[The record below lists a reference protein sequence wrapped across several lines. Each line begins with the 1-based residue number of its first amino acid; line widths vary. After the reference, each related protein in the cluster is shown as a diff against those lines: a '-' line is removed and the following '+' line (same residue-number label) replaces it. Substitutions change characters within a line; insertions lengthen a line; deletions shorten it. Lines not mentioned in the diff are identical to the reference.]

1 MRIVSFFIPFWAVVV
16 LFVLTRRV
24 DLWWAYLSMIVGSEL
39 LLWLFHHIFKKHTA
53 KEFVS
58 GYVSSVVHY
67 NKWVERVE
75 RTRTEYDS
83 KGNSRTVTYYEYV
96 THPEYWERLFNIGKA
111 EYITEAEFYEM
122 CGMFRT
128 PIEYFETY
136 HHNCVSGGGGQQ
148 CFWDRDE
155 CHTKTKTFTHAYNN
169 PILHSNSLFKYDRIT
184 AQDKA
189 TYELIDY
196 PPVSKWQ
203 DQKCVCW
210 QSGAAFYQDDLQE
223 TFQRLNAFCGAFH
236 QIHVFVL
243 LFDATRYG
251 VEVAEMQ
258 RDYWKGGNKNEFT
271 VCLGIDGE
279 KVKWCHCFCWMD
291 EPTLSVATEHYF
303 LKNKK
308 LDLVKFASWLRN
320 NLDKWKRKEFKEF
333 KYLGTNLSKKQNAWF
348 FIISLLLAAICVL
361 ITGFWIP
368 KAYNCFSFGDG
379 YDQVIQLDTE
389 IIICVLVPT
398 TFLILKT
405 KTATWIL

>member
-1 MRIVSFFIPFWAVVV
+1 MRIFSFFIPFLAVVA
-16 LFVLTRRV
+16 LFVLTQRV
-24 DLWWAYLSMIVGSEL
+24 DLWWAYLSMIVGFEL

-53 KEFVS
+53 TEFVS
-58 GYVSSVVHY
+58 GYVTCVFHY
-67 NKWVERVE
+67 NEWVERVE
-75 RTRTEYDS
+75 RTKTETDS
-83 KGNSRTVTYYEYV
+83 NGNTRTVTYYEYV
-96 THPEYWERLFNIGKA
+96 THPEYWEQQFNIG
-111 EYITEAEFYEM
+111 EVELISEEEFYEM
-122 CGMFRT
+122 CKLFHN
-128 PIEYFETY
+128 PIEDFETY
-136 HHNCVSGGGGQQ
+136 HYNCVEGGGAQG
-148 CFWDRDE
+148 CEWDGNE
-155 CHTKTKTFTHAYNN
+155 LHTKTSTFTHAYNN
-169 PILHSNSLFKYDRIT
+169 PILYSNSLFKRNRIT
-184 AQDKA
+184 EHDKA

-196 PPVSKWQ
+196 PPVAYCD
-203 DQKCVCW
+203 DQECVCF
-210 QSGAAFYQDDLQE
+210 QDSVYYYQKNLQE

-271 VCLGIDGE
+271 VCLGTDGE

-320 NLDKWKRKEFKEF
+320 NLDKWKRKEFKDF
-333 KYLGTNLSKKQNAWF
+333 KYLGTNLSKKQNTWF

-368 KAYNCFSFGDG
+368 
-379 YDQVIQLDTE
+379 
-389 IIICVLVPT
+389 
-398 TFLILKT
+398 
-405 KTATWIL
+405 